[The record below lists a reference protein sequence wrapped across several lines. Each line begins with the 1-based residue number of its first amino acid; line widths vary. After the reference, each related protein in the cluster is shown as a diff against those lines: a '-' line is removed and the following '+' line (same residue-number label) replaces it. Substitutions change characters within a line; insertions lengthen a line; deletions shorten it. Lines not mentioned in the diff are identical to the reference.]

1 MNEPRPVAI
10 IVPVD
15 QEFEPYRALVS
26 DLTLLEAGPWRMYRA
41 GAGKQP
47 LILILCDV
55 GPANAG
61 AATERV
67 IALHNPAAV
76 LHGGSAGA
84 HNLALL
90 PGDVVV
96 GERYVVLT
104 TRSNKE
110 ARLSKGF
117 RPSLMRY
124 RRGDERV
131 HLDFVPA
138 DPNLYGLALR
148 LADSALARFGAWDAG
163 GWPEGVAT
171 RPGHAVPGVIGSSEA
186 WTVDPEELRWLRAEF
201 GAECED
207 MESAY
212 IAQVCAMHG
221 VPFLAVRA
229 ISNNEVA
236 GVLGPGEVMA
246 AIGAAG
252 ARAAAVLTSIA
263 AALAGEAATA

>member
-1 MNEPRPVAI
+1 MSEPRAVAI

-15 QEFEPYRALVS
+15 HEFEPYRALVS
-26 DLTLLEAGPWRMYRA
+26 DLTLIESGPWRMYRA
-41 GAGKQP
+41 RAGRQP
-47 LILILCDV
+47 LMLILCDV

-67 IALHNPAAV
+67 IALHNPVAV

-84 HNLALL
+84 HNLDLL
-90 PGDVVV
+90 PGDVVI
-96 GERYVVLT
+96 GERYVVIT
-104 TRSNKE
+104 TRANKA

-138 DPNLYGLALR
+138 DPDLFDLAMTV
-148 LADSALARFGAWDAG
+148 AEPALAHVGPWSTA
-163 GWPEGVAT
+163 GWPEDVPPRRGQ
-171 RPGHAVPGVIGSSEA
+171 AVPGVIGSSEA
-186 WTVDPEELRWLRAEF
+186 WTVDPEELRWLREEF

-221 VPFLAVRA
+221 LPFLAVRA

-236 GVLGPGEVMA
+236 GVLGPDEVMP

-252 ARAAAVLTSIA
+252 ERAAAVLCAVA
-263 AALAGEAATA
+263 AALAERAQTA